1 MRGEYGISHHL
12 AKYIKEKYSSR
23 CARCGWQEVNPYT
36 GKALDVKSASMLS
49 GANIQLWEQHDT
61 CAQRWSITNENNYY
75 IFRSACSDKVLDV
88 SGANIASG
96 TNIQIWD
103 FNGTSAQKWVLE

>member
-1 MRGEYGISHHL
+1 
-12 AKYIKEKYSSR
+12 
-23 CARCGWQEVNPYT
+23 
-36 GKALDVKSASMLS
+36 
-49 GANIQLWEQHDT
+49 
-61 CAQRWSITNENNYY
+61 ITNENNYY